1 MYTMKYGPRGS
12 CVGEQLGPRGSR
24 LHTALTVGRPTVLR
38 GCGPLLGAVQIAVSG
53 RTLLHRRG
61 VLILARGVASS
72 RRWGSVWRVAPSCI
86 EERTPSDYAL
96 TPQTF
101 LLYAEIL
108 VDAPLIVLD
117 RASKLAISAF
127 ESFAKL

>member
-1 MYTMKYGPRGS
+1 M
-12 CVGEQLGPRGSR
+12 
-24 LHTALTVGRPTVLR
+24 LR

-101 LLYAEIL
+101 LLYAVIL
-108 VDAPLIVLD
+108 ADAVLIALD
-117 RASKLAISAF
+117 SASILAICALVNF
-127 ESFAKL
+127 R